1 MVAASEMTTHKFPKI
16 PSTTT
21 RWDLKDRKV
30 FPQWHSDLRRIAKYA
45 TAPAFLGSM
54 PPGLEEGGST
64 GPMTR
69 STVRA
74 QAEAFSTHAHAHA
87 TISLEEWLR
96 LNSLLYDIVMASISL
111 DEDQFQHV
119 HDAFGVLSDGNALY
133 DWLITHADDH
143 KASSQLILKESLK
156 KLVISPNASADDV
169 DEVLRIIQ
177 VSWPKIKGYD
187 NSTPAESIEY
197 ALGLFPSTYV
207 RMSYIAALMVHQD
220 GGGRWQSFSE
230 FRTEVV
236 ERLKC
241 MDVREGTR
249 AIFLTS
255 YYE

>member
-1 MVAASEMTTHKFPKI
+1 M
-16 PSTTT
+16 STM
-21 RWDLKDRKV
+21 
-30 FPQWHSDLRRIAKYA
+30 HSVI
-45 TAPAFLGSM
+45 
-54 PPGLEEGGST
+54 
-64 GPMTR
+64 
-69 STVRA
+69 
-74 QAEAFSTHAHAHA
+74 
-87 TISLEEWLR
+87 
-96 LNSLLYDIVMASISL
+96 
-111 DEDQFQHV
+111 
-119 HDAFGVLSDGNALY
+119 GVLSDGNALY
-133 DWLITHADDH
+133 EWVITHADDH

-241 MDVREGTR
+241 MDVREGPPAEQTAFPAVHASHAKSSSR
-249 AIFLTS
+249 MHASACKTCDMSFCDGRTCVVFNESAPVKATGSAKKLV
-255 YYE
+255 YYLRMYAKEKKLSNMKGVRPPDDCMVQNTARQGKEAQLHKGDRQDKQIGKDAHRRRSRRMRGGG